1 MEAQLAALAAA
12 LPASVDVERLVA
24 AEPMLLRA
32 DITAV
37 LAELRRLLPGR
48 DPVDLLLADPS
59 GVLDM
64 QAGAGVQTHALGCLA
79 CLPGC
84 LGRPAAA
91 GCATRTAALRARRG
105 CAAGATLSPCRVQAA
120 AACDAAPCR
129 RWCRSPA
136 SVLWRGGV
144 WAGLCT
150 ASAQGPTLRHPPHA
164 RAHPFCWGR
173 PFHPC
178 RPLA

>member
-64 QAGAGVQTHALGCLA
+64 QTAGLKASLEIDDGI
-79 CLPGC
+79 
-84 LGRPAAA
+84 PAA
-91 GCATRTAALRARRG
+91 
-105 CAAGATLSPCRVQAA
+105 
-120 AACDAAPCR
+120 
-129 RWCRSPA
+129 
-136 SVLWRGGV
+136 
-144 WAGLCT
+144 
-150 ASAQGPTLRHPPHA
+150 
-164 RAHPFCWGR
+164 
-173 PFHPC
+173 
-178 RPLA
+178 